1 MSNPSRISAPTETIE
16 LPSPSWAP
24 AVFALGVLGLVAGTF
39 ASGFMFPAWVYA
51 AAGAVLAIAGLI
63 SMIRRGRRAFY
74 SLPRNAPAERVSV
87 PGESFGLP
95 PRD

>member
-1 MSNPSRISAPTETIE
+1 MSNPSQISNPTETIE
-16 LPSPSWAP
+16 LPAPSWAP

-39 ASGFMFPAWVYA
+39 ASGFMFPAWCYA
-51 AAGAVLAIAGLI
+51 AAGAVLAIAGLV

-74 SLPRNAPAERVSV
+74 SLPRETTAARAELPV
-87 PGESFGLP
+87 ESFGIP